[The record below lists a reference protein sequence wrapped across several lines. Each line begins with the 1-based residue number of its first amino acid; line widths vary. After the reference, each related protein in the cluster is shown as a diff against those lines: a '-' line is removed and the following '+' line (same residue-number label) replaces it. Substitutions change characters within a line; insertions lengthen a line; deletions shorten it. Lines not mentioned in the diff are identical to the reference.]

1 MKFKKPKFWD
11 YKNPNLLAYILL
23 PFTLPIYIKNIFS
36 TKTLI
41 QKENLKK
48 ICVGNIYLGG
58 TGKTPLA
65 IKISNM
71 FKNKKS
77 SVIKKFYKDQI
88 DEQKLIKKYSNIICK
103 TSRVEALKIARK
115 KKLDYVIFDDGLQ
128 DKSIN
133 YDLKIVCFNNVQWI
147 GNGFLIPAG
156 PLREG
161 IKSLKKYDAVILN
174 GDSSKNK
181 FIKKTIKKISN
192 KLKIFESYYKPVNL
206 NKFNIKKN
214 YVVFSGIGNN
224 NNFTT
229 LLKNNS
235 FNIFKNF
242 NFPDHYSFKSSEIN
256 NIIKYAKDNKCKII
270 TTEKDFLR
278 LDNKLKKTVKY
289 LKVEIKIRNY
299 NSFYKYIKKKL

>member
-11 YKNPNLLAYILL
+11 YKNPNLLSYILL
-23 PFTLPIYIKNIFS
+23 PLTLPIYIKNFFS
-36 TKTLI
+36 IKTSVE
-41 QKENLKK
+41 KENFKK

-65 IKISNM
+65 IAISNM

-77 SVIKKFYKDQI
+77 SVIKKFYKDQT
-88 DEQKLIKKYSNIICK
+88 DEQKLIKKYSEIICK
-103 TSRVEALKIARK
+103 KSRVEALKIARK

-128 DKSIN
+128 DRSIN
-133 YDLKIVCFNNVQWI
+133 YDLKIVCFNNIQWI

-156 PLREG
+156 PLREN
-161 IKSLKKYDAVILN
+161 IKSLRKYDAIILN
-174 GDSSKNK
+174 GDGSKNRS
-181 FIKKTIKKISN
+181 IKKSIKKISN
-192 KLKIFESYYKPVNL
+192 KLKIFESYYKPSNL
-206 NKFNIKKN
+206 SKFNLKKN

-224 NNFTT
+224 SNFTE

-235 FNIFKNF
+235 FNIVKNF
-242 NFPDHYSFKSSEIN
+242 EFPDHYNFKNSEIN

>member
-23 PFTLPIYIKNIFS
+23 PFTLPIYLKNIFS

-65 IKISNM
+65 IKISDM

-256 NIIKYAKDNKCKII
+256 NIIKYAKNNNCKII

-278 LDNKLKKTVKY
+278 LDDKFKNKMEY
-289 LKVEIKIRNY
+289 LKIEIKIKKY
-299 NSFYKYIKKKL
+299 DTFYKYIKKKL

>member
-65 IKISNM
+65 IKISDM

-224 NNFTT
+224 NNFIT

-256 NIIKYAKDNKCKII
+256 NIIKYAKNNNCKII

-278 LDNKLKKTVKY
+278 LDDKFKNKMEY
-289 LKVEIKIRNY
+289 LKIEIKIKKY
-299 NSFYKYIKKKL
+299 DTFYKYIKKKL

>member
-23 PFTLPIYIKNIFS
+23 PFSLPIYIKNIFS

-65 IKISNM
+65 IKISDM

-256 NIIKYAKDNKCKII
+256 NIIKYAKNNNCKII

-278 LDNKLKKTVKY
+278 LDDKFKNKMEY
-289 LKVEIKIRNY
+289 LKIEIKIKKY
-299 NSFYKYIKKKL
+299 DTFYKYIKKKL

>member
-65 IKISNM
+65 IKISDM

-256 NIIKYAKDNKCKII
+256 NIIKYAKNNNCKII

-278 LDNKLKKTVKY
+278 LDDKFKNKMEY
-289 LKVEIKIRNY
+289 LKIEIKIKKY
-299 NSFYKYIKKKL
+299 DTFYKYIKKKL